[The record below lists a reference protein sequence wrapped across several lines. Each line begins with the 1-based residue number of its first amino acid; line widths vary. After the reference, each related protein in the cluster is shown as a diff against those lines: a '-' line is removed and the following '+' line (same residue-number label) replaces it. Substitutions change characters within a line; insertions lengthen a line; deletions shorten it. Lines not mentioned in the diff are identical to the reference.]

1 MLDRLA
7 LMLRWLR
14 AVCRL
19 RSDLA
24 LENLALRQ
32 QLTVLSRRHP
42 RPRLTSGDRF
52 FWVMLRRVWV
62 KWTDPLIIVK
72 PDTVVGWHRAGFR
85 LYWRFRSRVKI
96 RVGRPRT
103 GQEIRDLIHRMAAE
117 NGTWGAPRIH
127 GELLKLGVGVSE
139 RTVSRYLQDQP
150 RKPAS
155 RPSWLAFLRNHREA
169 IAAMDL
175 FTVPTVSFRL
185 LYVFFVISHAR
196 RQVLRA
202 DVTEHPTAGW
212 ITQQLREAFP
222 DGSAPKYLLLDR
234 DSTFDRQVLVSA
246 KNMNITPVRT
256 GFRSPWQNGVAE
268 RWVESCR
275 RDVMDHVL
283 VFNERHARRL
293 LAEYLRYY
301 HEDRTHYAL
310 AKDSPLC
317 RAVVER
323 PSPRSKVVGIPRVGG
338 LHHRY
343 EWSQAA

>member
-1 MLDRLA
+1 
-7 LMLRWLR
+7 
-14 AVCRL
+14 V
-19 RSDLA
+19 
-24 LENLALRQ
+24 N
-32 QLTVLSRRHP
+32 T
-42 RPRLTSGDRF
+42 G
-52 FWVMLRRVWV
+52 
-62 KWTDPLIIVK
+62 
-72 PDTVVGWHRAGFR
+72 GG
-85 LYWRFRSRVKI
+85 SRV
-96 RVGRPRT
+96 
-103 GQEIRDLIHRMAAE
+103 AA
-117 NGTWGAPRIH
+117 
-127 GELLKLGVGVSE
+127 
-139 RTVSRYLQDQP
+139 
-150 RKPAS
+150 
-155 RPSWLAFLRNHREA
+155 PSWRGSDAEGCTNPGFVLRNHREA

-202 DVTEHPTAGW
+202 DVTEHPTA
-212 ITQQLREAFP
+212 
-222 DGSAPKYLLLDR
+222 SDR

-256 GFRSPWQNGVAE
+256 VFRSPWQNGVAE

-323 PSPRSKVVGIPRVGG
+323 PSPPSKVVGIPRVGG